1 VAIKQFSVPDIG
13 EVHVYKRSGVRNL
26 RLSIR
31 SDGSIRV
38 TIPAWAPYVSGVNF
52 VQSKADWIKKHA
64 VQPAGM
70 FVHGQAIGKSHRLV
84 LVPSVKVS
92 KPATRVKNTEVIV
105 KYPARISTEDPSVQK
120 AIEVAGLRAMKLQAA
135 HLLPQRLETLAR
147 SHGFAYKD
155 VSVKHLKTR
164 WGSCDQDKNII
175 LNLYLMQLPWHLI
188 DYVLLHE
195 LTHTKI
201 MRHGPPFWTAMEQ
214 VEPKTQALRREI
226 KAYKTSLR

>member
-1 VAIKQFSVPDIG
+1 
-13 EVHVYKRSGVRNL
+13 L

-147 SHGFAYKD
+147 LHGFTYKD